1 MIKLKDVKVKGVC
14 HANVF
19 THNDIERLGTLG
31 KHSRN
36 LGYSIA
42 EMRE

>member
-1 MIKLKDVKVKGVC
+1 MGMYTGLRCKIKIKEEYVNALKELE
-14 HANVF
+14 N
-19 THNDIERLGTLG
+19 LG

>member
-1 MIKLKDVKVKGVC
+1 MKEIKSEILEELKS
-14 HANVF
+14 N
-19 THNDIERLGTLG
+19 LG

>member
-1 MIKLKDVKVKGVC
+1 MNNLVKIGEAKNNKKL
-14 HANVF
+14 
-19 THNDIERLGTLG
+19 LG

-42 EMRE
+42 ELRE